1 MAAMT
6 PNERLINFRKR
17 QKLKEEERLKL
28 VMVKRIR
35 LDIYHATND
44 RLEKIMSETGID
56 EIQDIV
62 TRLIHGYDRLTAK
75 QKEAMFK

>member
-28 VMVKRIR
+28 VLAKRIR

-44 RLEKIMSETGID
+44 RLEKIITETGID
-56 EIQDIV
+56 EIQDVI

-75 QKEAMFK
+75 QKEKIFK

>member
-28 VMVKRIR
+28 VLAKRIR

-44 RLEKIMSETGID
+44 QLEKIMSETDID

-62 TRLIHGYDRLTAK
+62 TRLIHGYGSLTAK
-75 QKEAMFK
+75 QKEKIFK